1 MIIKILFF
9 GIARD
14 ISEKNSIEIE
24 VKESLNIED
33 LKILLKNKYPK
44 FDMINDFSLAVNETY
59 TDDDYLLCN
68 KDIVA
73 IIPPVSGG

>member
-24 VKESLNIED
+24 AKEPLNIED
-33 LKILLKNKYPK
+33 LKKLLKNKYPK
-44 FDMINDFSLAVNETY
+44 FDVINDFSLAVNEAY
-59 TDDDYLLCN
+59 ADNDYMLCN
-68 KDIVA
+68 NDTVA

>member
-14 ISEKNSIEIE
+14 ISKKNSIEIE
-24 VKESLNIED
+24 AKESLNIED
-33 LKILLKNKYPK
+33 LKKLLKNNYPN
-44 FDMINDFSLAVNETY
+44 FDVINDFSLAVNEAY
-59 TDDDYLLCN
+59 TDNDYMLRN
-68 KDIVA
+68 NDIVA